1 MELRN
6 FQSNINSIAWSLD
19 GESLGVSTDDG
30 ISYLFKEESENEW
43 NLISETNSEG
53 VIENN
58 DNWLSLII
66 KWNKT
71 KINQI
76 KK

>member
-1 MELRN
+1 
-6 FQSNINSIAWSLD
+6 
-19 GESLGVSTDDG
+19 
-30 ISYLFKEESENEW
+30 
-43 NLISETNSEG
+43 LISETNSEG